1 MKNRRKPLLVVF
13 AITVFLCFS
22 LGLSGPAVGDITP
35 FSQDVNDAIDDGL
48 DYIRNNNLL
57 TNQNDSTGLLLL
69 ALLEKRQSADFNAP
83 IVGYTGLDPADQTLA
98 DTAAQILCDGFNFA
112 GRAGQY
118 AYTDGMTL
126 MARHHWRARQP
137 GRIDALGARGNRP
150 GRGPPCGESVHG
162 RCQLQLV

>member
-13 AITVFLCFS
+13 AVTVFLCFS

-83 IVGYTGLDPADQTLA
+83 IVGYTGLDTLLTKHSLIPRLRFYA
-98 DTAAQILCDGFNFA
+98 MASISPVE
-112 GRAGQY
+112 RAS
-118 AYTDGMTL
+118 TPTL
-126 MARHHWRARQP
+126 T
-137 GRIDALGARGNRP
+137 G
-150 GRGPPCGESVHG
+150 
-162 RCQLQLV
+162 